1 MTLKECYEAMG
12 ADYDEV
18 MGRLKTE
25 ERVQKFLIK
34 VLSDSSY
41 NLLCDSLAAKNI
53 EDAFRGAHTLK
64 GVGQNL
70 ALTKLYESAAV
81 LADVLRDRH
90 DYGEDIEPAFEQ
102 VKSDYEMTT
111 GAIRKLAEEVG
122 AL

>member
-18 MGRLKTE
+18 MSRLKTE

-34 VLSDSSY
+34 ILADSSY
-41 NLLCDSLAAKNI
+41 KLLCDSLEVKNI
-53 EDAFRGAHTLK
+53 EEAFRAAHTLK

-70 ALTKLYESAAV
+70 SLTKMYQSASV

-102 VKSDYEMTT
+102 VKLDYEMTMS
-111 GAIRKLAEEVG
+111 AIRKLAESVG
-122 AL
+122 A